1 MNRSIRILLLSIATA
16 CGGGSAMSGSTTPI
30 ADPIP
35 MIETPPAPGPGG
47 DPVVADEPVM
57 PPEPGVAAAPV
68 AAEPVIAE
76 PGVAAAPVRAAP
88 VGAAAVGAAPVA
100 PAPAPVEA
108 GAPAKPRPA
117 RVRPAAPTRVQIVVT
132 GAGFEPKNVDVPRGK
147 PVILRFERQIE
158 RTCGTEVVMVV
169 DGKKIVKDLP
179 FNTPVDL
186 AVTFHTAGTVKYSC
200 AMDMIRGTITVK

>member
-1 MNRSIRILLLSIATA
+1 
-16 CGGGSAMSGSTTPI
+16 
-30 ADPIP
+30 
-35 MIETPPAPGPGG
+35 
-47 DPVVADEPVM
+47 
-57 PPEPGVAAAPV
+57 
-68 AAEPVIAE
+68 
-76 PGVAAAPVRAAP
+76 
-88 VGAAAVGAAPVA
+88 
-100 PAPAPVEA
+100 
-108 GAPAKPRPA
+108 
-117 RVRPAAPTRVQIVVT
+117 VVT

-186 AVTFHTAGTVKYSC
+186 AVTFQTAGTVKYSC